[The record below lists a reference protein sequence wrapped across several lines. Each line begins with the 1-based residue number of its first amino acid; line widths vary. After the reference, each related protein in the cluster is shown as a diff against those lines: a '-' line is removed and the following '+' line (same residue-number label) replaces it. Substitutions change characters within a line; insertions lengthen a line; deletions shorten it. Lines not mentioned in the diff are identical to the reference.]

1 VLVLLSHAGVGLEKE
16 VLMVS
21 LEVFDV
27 GEEPAEEYTWYMT
40 SNISFFQG
48 YLKEFGALGIVWE
61 HR

>member
-1 VLVLLSHAGVGLEKE
+1 
-16 VLMVS
+16 MVS